1 MRTGNRV
8 ARRSYSRMVSG
19 FSFTEMLVTM
29 LILALA
35 STLMATGIPVAADTY
50 RKVVN
55 SANAQLALSTTI
67 TVLRSEFGSS
77 TKLEKKDGDKNIYY
91 RCSEGSWAI
100 VSNATPGEG
109 NGLIKRFYSETPEGG
124 VGEAIKSK
132 DEEGNA
138 KPVTYPLIS
147 SAAVTDPLKVS
158 VESIDKKAT
167 EDKTEDNII
176 VVKKLSVEDGSGNEL
191 ASVDEFEILV
201 PFAK

>member
-1 MRTGNRV
+1 MI
-8 ARRSYSRMVSG
+8 
-19 FSFTEMLVTM
+19 VTM

-77 TKLEKKDGDKNIYY
+77 TKIEEKAGVNNICY
-91 RCSEGSWAI
+91 RCSEGSWACI
-100 VSNATPGEG
+100 TNPKPEEG
-109 NGLIKRFYSETPEGG
+109 NGLIKQFYLEDPDGH
-124 VGEAIKSK
+124 VGEAIKKNVGDS
-132 DEEGNA
+132 EIQI
-138 KPVTYPLIS
+138 TYPLIS
-147 SAAVTDPLKVS
+147 ESTVTDPLNVS
-158 VESIDKKAT
+158 VGSIDKKANGKNT
-167 EDKTEDNII
+167 FV
-176 VVKKLSVEDGSGNEL
+176 VVKNLIVSDGSGNPL